1 MDGEERGFDKVSI
14 EELQGILKRHGTIA
28 FPNQVNPLFTRF
40 DKDKDGL
47 VDLNDLRTELEPM
60 EKPKSTYDY
69 RRYNF
74 MRR

>member
-28 FPNQVNPLFTRF
+28 FSNQVNPLFTRF

-60 EKPKSTYDY
+60 EKP
-69 RRYNF
+69 
-74 MRR
+74 